1 MKKIF
6 TSYIP
11 AILISSLFII
21 PIISFSDFFIGIVS
35 GKNYCFYIFM
45 TILIVYNILLYI
57 FNKSSKKISL
67 NKIDFVLLSLIIWNL
82 FTASISQDSYVNEK
96 TSELLLLTIF
106 YFIVKGQL
114 TYSENQI
121 SLLIISTVFLL
132 TIAIAEVIIGI
143 LQLYY
148 IIPSNNP
155 YFKITGTFHNPAP
168 FALFLT
174 IVYAYA
180 LAAYSFN
187 VVPNKVIRYLALVCC
202 MLIMSVIPFTLNRTS
217 WIGIFAST
225 LLIGLYKLS
234 QSKLIL
240 KLNIWKK
247 IYLVTMII
255 LLVGISVPYLYNFK
269 KGSSD
274 GRILVWK
281 VSGKIIKEHPLFG
294 IG

>member
-114 TYSENQI
+114 T
-121 SLLIISTVFLL
+121 
-132 TIAIAEVIIGI
+132 
-143 LQLYY
+143 
-148 IIPSNNP
+148 
-155 YFKITGTFHNPAP
+155 
-168 FALFLT
+168 
-174 IVYAYA
+174 
-180 LAAYSFN
+180 
-187 VVPNKVIRYLALVCC
+187 
-202 MLIMSVIPFTLNRTS
+202 
-217 WIGIFAST
+217 
-225 LLIGLYKLS
+225 
-234 QSKLIL
+234 
-240 KLNIWKK
+240 
-247 IYLVTMII
+247 
-255 LLVGISVPYLYNFK
+255 
-269 KGSSD
+269 
-274 GRILVWK
+274 
-281 VSGKIIKEHPLFG
+281 
-294 IG
+294 